1 MRPYLAMVV
10 ASRNDDH
17 GGNPLQRTEMA
28 VRRFIW
34 QCENHKLHGEYIV
47 VDWNPPPDRP
57 PLGEVFR
64 GWNLASEFCRVRVLR
79 VPHEIHQAIPYSAKL
94 PLFQMWAKNVGLRR
108 AEAKFLVATNIDVL
122 LSDHLMARIAR
133 AELSSKRMYRSDR
146 FDLPNTYSEK
156 RPYSFADSDALQAI
170 MRINRRGSICHI
182 GGLRPEALKF
192 FATRRQKAKNW
203 LREKARL
210 FFRLH
215 RIPLKVRSKYELH
228 TNACG
233 DFTLLSKEAWENLRG
248 YPEIAAYSFHV
259 DSILCAQAH
268 NNGFQELVLPYP
280 EVHFHVDH
288 EDGWSPEA
296 SKLLFKRL
304 RDKGIPYLDQELWAY
319 EDFCRLSRPPVLF
332 NSPNWGFGDHAF
344 HEDVF

>member
-1 MRPYLAMVV
+1 
-10 ASRNDDH
+10 
-17 GGNPLQRTEMA
+17 
-28 VRRFIW
+28 
-34 QCENHKLHGEYIV
+34 
-47 VDWNPPPDRP
+47 
-57 PLGEVFR
+57 
-64 GWNLASEFCRVRVLR
+64 
-79 VPHEIHQAIPYSAKL
+79 
-94 PLFQMWAKNVGLRR
+94 MWAKNVGLRR
-108 AEAKFLVATNIDVL
+108 AEAKFIVATNIDVL

-133 AELSSKRMYRSDR
+133 AELSEKKMYRSDR
-146 FDLPNTYSEK
+146 FDLPANYAEK
-156 RPYSFADSDALQAI
+156 HSYSFADSDAFRNI
-170 MRINRRGSICHI
+170 MRINRRGAISHI

-192 FATRRQKAKNW
+192 FSTRPQKGGKR
-203 LREKARL
+203 LREKLRL
-210 FFRLH
+210 FFRQH
-215 RIPLKVRSKYELH
+215 GIPVKVRSKYELH

-233 DFTLLSKEAWENLRG
+233 DFTILVKEAWEGLRG

-288 EDGWSPEA
+288 QDGWSPEA

-304 RDKGIPYLDQELWAY
+304 RDKGIPYLDQELSAY

-332 NSPNWGFGDHAF
+332 NSPNWGFGDQSF